1 MWLVYYSL
9 QLMHTL
15 LEVTYRQQQLEWQWL
30 PMGDKSTH
38 NSATKFLQIV
48 VRLGQW
54 IITVVWFSLPF
65 PVCCNL
71 WLDIWCSNLAH
82 TEQYLFIFYPSLLV
96 PILYELHFLFPQGD
110 IKRTAEE
117 RTKLLVLLSKD
128 ALDVILQASMC
139 VLHVCG
145 VHNTHCSPPHTQLL
159 LLLWYSGCH
168 AEGGMHRY
176 PPPPTIKNSWCY

>member
-1 MWLVYYSL
+1 MWLAYYSL

-30 PMGDKSTH
+30 PIGDKSTH

-145 VHNTHCSPPHTQLL
+145 VHNTYVLSTTHTAVTSAMIFRVSCRGRHAPVSPP
-159 LLLWYSGCH
+159 
-168 AEGGMHRY
+168 
-176 PPPPTIKNSWCY
+176 PNN